1 VVHTTLSRPEIRQR
15 LEEVIAAV
23 GLEPHHLQRYPQR
36 RRLAL
41 ARTLVLNPRL
51 IIFDEPTAGLDVSV
65 QATILRFFRQ
75 VQRQFDLTYVFIS
88 HDLGI
93 IRLMC
98 DRVTVMY
105 LGVIVESGPTPAHA
119 SNRRSRRSP
128 PATWWRAISPTNRP
142 RSPREHA

>member
-1 VVHTTLSRPEIRQR
+1 MVHTTLSRPEIRQR

-23 GLEPHHLQRYPQR
+23 GLEPHHLQRYPHEFSGGQR

-75 VQRQFDLTYVFIS
+75 VQRQFDLTYVFIC
-88 HDLGI
+88 
-93 IRLMC
+93 M
-98 DRVTVMY
+98 T
-105 LGVIVESGPTPAHA
+105 
-119 SNRRSRRSP
+119 
-128 PATWWRAISPTNRP
+128 
-142 RSPREHA
+142 